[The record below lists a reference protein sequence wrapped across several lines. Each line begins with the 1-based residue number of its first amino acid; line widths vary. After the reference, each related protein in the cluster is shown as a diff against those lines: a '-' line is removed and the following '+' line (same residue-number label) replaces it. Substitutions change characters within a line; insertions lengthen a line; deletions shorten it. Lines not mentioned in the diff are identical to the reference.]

1 MIRTT
6 YQNTA
11 KSTHQTNIQ
20 KMSSLPPPAA
30 PYNFTGMF
38 NQQAEPTNSKQELVE
53 IPDADAELS
62 QKYQKKT
69 QYEHIIDLP
78 DTYIGSIIAEPVE
91 QHVFANVKA
100 TKQTTLP
107 ETTELTVEYNRD
119 MITKTKIDYV
129 PGLFKIFDEIIVN
142 ANDSRN
148 RIDAK
153 IANGEKGHRKMTTLK
168 VNIFKHVAGVGHPE
182 RWAISVYNDGDG
194 IDVAKHP
201 VEQIWIPQMIFAE
214 LLTSG
219 NYNKAEQKVTGGKNG
234 YGAKLTNIFSTY
246 FKIVT
251 VDKHRML
258 KYSQIYRSN
267 MTVKEEPV
275 IEKYTG
281 TPFTE
286 ITFEPDYP
294 KFGLVDLTDDM
305 IALFK
310 KRTYDMAFTSQN
322 NLAVWFN
329 NTRLELVSCLDYI
342 KLYLPDPEN
351 TELAYTIPHAR
362 WYVAACMAPNFQFN
376 QVSFVNGICTSRG
389 GRHVDYV
396 TKQITSKLASWIMK
410 KKKVEVRESFIKD
423 NLMVFVNSL
432 IVNPSF
438 DSQTKETLTTNMKD
452 FGSKFELDDK
462 FIEDLAESGIVD
474 RALAQN
480 QFQESQILK
489 KTDGKKT
496 RRILDI
502 EKLDDAIDAGTK
514 NSSRCT
520 LILTEGDSA
529 KATAV
534 TGIGAIENGR
544 QFYGIFPL
552 RGKLLNTRDV
562 KEIELVNNKEITNIK
577 RILGLQEGEDYK
589 DTNKLRYGRIMI
601 LTDQDS
607 VAGDTPL
614 LLKDG
619 SGNLV
624 IETIENLSTSWTPN
638 LNGKDY
644 ASTDYQV
651 WTESGWT
658 PIIHV
663 MRHKVE
669 KRMFRVLTH
678 TGCVDVTEDHS
689 LLNDKGEEITPANC
703 QVGNKLLHAFPA
715 EFPTNEPVDNLDEL
729 LGTAGLLGTTLA
741 KYCYLNIKPVDRL
754 DLGVILNSPVSV
766 KEAFIRAFNPASNMQ
781 LIMPSK
787 KYYFQCI
794 YLIYKSLGYEVKLDS
809 GDDLLGEGYIMN
821 ISQDLTQPYTPNPA
835 DNEIIKIVDLGTT
848 EQYVYDL
855 ETGNHHFQAGIGQ
868 MIVHN
873 TDGSHIKG
881 LVINYISSHFP
892 SLLKLDGFITSM
904 LTPIVKVWRGKDK
917 DKAISFY
924 TMTEYN
930 RWLEANDNGRKW
942 NTKYYKGLGTST
954 PEEAKQYFKEFKQI
968 IYHWDDASNEA
979 IDMAFN
985 KDRPDDRKAWLKA
998 HDGRVLDLGQSRVTF
1013 ADFINMDLIQFSIA
1027 DNIRSIPNIIDGLKP
1042 SLRKILYCCF
1052 KRNLTSEIKVAQ
1064 LAGYVG
1070 EHGAYH
1076 HGENS
1081 LQGAIVNMAQ
1091 NFPGTNNINLLVPEG
1106 QFGTRIQ
1113 GGKDY
1118 AAPRYIF
1125 TYLSSIVNKVFKKA
1139 DEPLLKYTNDDGE
1152 VVEPEHYAPVIP
1164 MLLVNGADG
1173 IGTGWSCKLPQ
1184 FNPVDLVT
1192 YIRDKI
1198 NNRPTNELVPWYRGF
1213 KGQIF
1218 KVGTNS
1224 WMTRGKYKVIDNKT
1238 VEITELPIGTWTQNY
1253 KAMLDKMVYGA
1264 GAVDESANSKSGG
1277 PKKSPLNKKD
1287 RAAAIPSV
1295 APVKRKKIT
1304 ALVDDI
1310 EMLDLDAEPKILKDY
1325 IPGGSEIEIKFTL
1338 IFEPQILNALLTD
1351 TDINGVNNFERR
1363 FKLTSRISC
1372 NKTMN
1377 FFGPDNKLLNLD
1389 SIDQIMDIFYETRIQ
1404 YYDARRTHLINEAGR
1419 ILALISVKVQFIR
1432 AIIDGTIKINNVPRA
1447 EIEAQLREQEFP
1459 LMLDGKLVKPV
1470 DLATKQDADRTDA
1483 NYNYLVSMPIYNLT
1497 KEKIEE
1503 LMAECDR
1510 VNVDLLALT
1519 AKTSGDL
1526 WMADLDE
1533 FMEDYERFTKAY
1545 FKYYSMNEEDFKDGG
1560 KRAPKL
1566 DLSTFSFNLLTSP
1579 SKL

>member
-1 MIRTT
+1 MTT
-6 YQNTA
+6 V
-11 KSTHQTNIQ
+11 
-20 KMSSLPPPAA
+20 PPPSAF
-30 PYNFTGMF
+30 NFSTLLVPGNTGQDEKVILP
-38 NQQAEPTNSKQELVE
+38 NEEE
-53 IPDADAELS
+53 ELS

-78 DTYIGSIIAEPVE
+78 DTYIGSIIAEQVE
-91 QHVFANVKA
+91 QHILANVSRTTSESEGA
-100 TKQTTLP
+100 TIV
-107 ETTELTVEYNRD
+107 TESRE
-119 MITKTKIDYV
+119 MITKAKIDYV

-153 IANGEKGHRKMTTLK
+153 IANGEKGHTKMTTLK
-168 VNIFKHVAGVGHPE
+168 VNIFKQAGCIPGAPADE
-182 RWAISVYNDGDG
+182 RWSISVYNDGDG

-251 VDKHRML
+251 VDKHRKL

-267 MTVKEEPV
+267 MTIKEEPT

-286 ITFEPDYP
+286 ITFVPDYP
-294 KFGLVDLTDDM
+294 KFGMLDLTDDM

-322 NLAVWFN
+322 NLTVWFN
-329 NTRLELVSCLDYI
+329 NTLLELTSCLNYI

-362 WYVAACMAPNFQFN
+362 WYVSACMSPNFQFN
-376 QVSFVNGICTSRG
+376 QISFVNGICTSRG

-396 TKQITSKLASWIMK
+396 TKQITSKLASWILK

-423 NLMVFVNSL
+423 NLMVFINSL

-562 KEIELVNNKEITNIK
+562 KEIDLVNNKEITNIK

-589 DTNKLRYGRIMI
+589 DTNKLRYGKIMI

-619 SGNLV
+619 AGNLV
-624 IETIENLSTSWTPN
+624 IETIERLSTSWTPN

-689 LLNDKGEEITPANC
+689 LLNDKGEEITPVNC
-703 QVGNKLLHAFPA
+703 QVGNKLLHAFPE
-715 EFPTNEPVDNLDEL
+715 EFPISEPDNLDEL
-729 LGTAGLLGTTLA
+729 LVTAGLLGTTLA
-741 KYCYLNIKPVDRL
+741 KYCYLNIKPIDRL
-754 DLGVILNSPVSV
+754 DLSVILNGPVSV

-787 KYYFQCI
+787 KYYLQCI
-794 YLIYKSLGYEVKLDS
+794 YVIYKSLGYEVTLDA

-821 ISQDLTQPYTPNPA
+821 INQDLTQPHIPNPE
-835 DNEIIKIVDLGTT
+835 DNKIINIIDLGTT

-904 LTPIVKVWRGKDK
+904 LTPIVKVWRGSNK
-917 DKAISFY
+917 DKALSFY

-942 NTKYYKGLGTST
+942 HTKYYKGLGTST
-954 PEEAKQYFKEFKQI
+954 PEEAKQYFKDFKQI

-1013 ADFINMDLIQFSIA
+1013 TEFINKDLIQFSIA
-1027 DNIRSIPNIIDGLKP
+1027 DNIRSLPNIMDGLKP

-1052 KRNLTSEIKVAQ
+1052 KRNLTGEIKVAQ

-1125 TYLSSIVNKVFKKA
+1125 TYLSNIVPKIFKKA

-1184 FNPVDLVT
+1184 FNPVDLVA

-1198 NNRPTNELVPWYRGF
+1198 NNRPTSELVPWYRGF

-1224 WMTRGKYKVIDNKT
+1224 WMTRGKYRVVDSKT
-1238 VEITELPIGTWTQNY
+1238 VEITELPVGTWTQNY
-1253 KAMLDKMVYGA
+1253 KTMLDKMVYGA
-1264 GAVDESANSKSGG
+1264 GAVDDSATGKSGG
-1277 PKKSPLNKKD
+1277 SKAPVGKKSPNRSGLPPSS
-1287 RAAAIPSV
+1287 AITT
-1295 APVKRKKIT
+1295 VKRKKIT
-1304 ALVDDI
+1304 TLVDDI
-1310 EMLDLDAEPKILKDY
+1310 DQIDLDTETKILKDY

-1338 IFEPQILNALLTD
+1338 IFEPKILNALL
-1351 TDINGVNNFERR
+1351 INSDSNGINDFERR
-1363 FKLTSRISC
+1363 FALTSRISC

-1377 FFGPDNKLLNLD
+1377 FFGPDNKLLNLE
-1389 SIDQIMDIFYETRIQ
+1389 SIDQIMSIFYETRIQ
-1404 YYDARRTHLINEAGR
+1404 YYNARRKHMIAEAGNT
-1419 ILALISVKVQFIR
+1419 LELISVKVRFILD
-1432 AIIDGTIKINNVPRA
+1432 IIAGNIKINNVLRA
-1447 EIEAQLREQEFP
+1447 EIEAQLRANNFP
-1459 LMLDGKLVKPV
+1459 VMLDGKLVKLA
-1470 DLATKQDADRTDA
+1470 DLANKTDAERTDA
-1483 NYNYLVSMPIYNLT
+1483 NYSYLVNMAIYNLT

-1503 LMAECDR
+1503 LIAER
-1510 VNVDLLALT
+1510 ERIHTELEAFS
-1519 AKTSGDL
+1519 AKTAGDIWL
-1526 WMADLDE
+1526 TDLDE
-1533 FMEDYERFTKAY
+1533 FMDDYERFTKAY
-1545 FKYYSMNEEDFKDGG
+1545 YKYYSMNEDDFKEGS
-1560 KRAPKL
+1560 KRTPKL
-1566 DLSTFSFNLLTSP
+1566 DLSTFSFGLASP
-1579 SKL
+1579 SKF